1 MSKLSFLSRNAFKY
15 RVSLFDTIRWMPSR
29 SFSSVGEQQEPVSD
43 SFYESS
49 EGAAYGRL
57 TGFGRNTLKTDIIHF
72 LEGCDLS
79 TSDVK
84 FEYNNSF
91 NPISMMLRFPS
102 QSSYDAAL
110 RQTTRKGRLYKLDK
124 INSGQWDIT
133 ESHDGRTV
141 LIQGIPSNAVREDI
155 ERFLSG
161 CNFDPKSFRFISRN
175 AIQNTV
181 KAVAVRVA
189 TGLEAVNFQIRKN
202 RSLCFNVP
210 VTVRVLQ

>member
-1 MSKLSFLSRNAFKY
+1 MMKFSHLSRNVVKCRA
-15 RVSLFDTIRWMPSR
+15 SIFDPILMASSR
-29 SFSSVGEQQEPVSD
+29 SFSSVEEQQEPVAD
-43 SFYESS
+43 PFYGSAQ
-49 EGAAYGRL
+49 GTVYGRL

-72 LEGCDLS
+72 YEGCNLS

-91 NPISMMLRFPS
+91 NPISMLLQFPS

-175 AIQNTV
+175 ALQNTV

-189 TGLEAVNFQIRKN
+189 SGLEAVNFQIRKN
-202 RSLCFNVP
+202 RSICFNSP